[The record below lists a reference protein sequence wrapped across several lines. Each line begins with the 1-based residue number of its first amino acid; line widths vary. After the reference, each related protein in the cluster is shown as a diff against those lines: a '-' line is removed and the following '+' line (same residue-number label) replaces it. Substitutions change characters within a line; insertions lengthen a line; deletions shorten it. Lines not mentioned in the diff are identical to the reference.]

1 MRNPQAK
8 IGSKEREELVSFIL
22 NHSKS
27 RNEVEFLLRDLFTLN
42 EVNELV
48 ARLQIVKMLKQGMS
62 HSEIS
67 HKLHTTR
74 VTISRGAKA
83 LNKSKGAFSKL

>member
-8 IGSKEREELVSFIL
+8 IGSKEREELVSFIMR
-22 NHSKS
+22 HS
-27 RNEVEFLLRDLFTLN
+27 RNRNEIEFLFRDLFTPN

-48 ARLQIVKMLKQGMS
+48 ARLQVVKMLKQGMS

-67 HKLHTTR
+67 KKLHTTR

-83 LNKSKGAFSKL
+83 LAKSKGAFSKL